1 MKIGKYTT
9 LYPTFAPPNDLDVSE
24 ENQQEERLDLYI
36 EALIFAAEYALNI
49 EEIRKVVN
57 ATFAQKF
64 SKKHIQELIDNI
76 REKYE
81 DDQFAIRLM
90 GIAGGYL
97 FMTKPRY
104 HRIIGDFLKLNSK
117 KKLTKAALETLSIIA
132 YKQPITKSEIES
144 IRGVN
149 ADYAV
154 HKLLEKEL
162 VEILGRDEGP
172 GRPLLYGTS
181 TKFLNHFGL
190 KDASDLPKLKEFET
204 PEDTIGVKEEE

>member
-1 MKIGKYTT
+1 MY
-9 LYPTFAPPNDLDVSE
+9 VSE
-24 ENQQEERLDLYI
+24 ENLQEERLDLYI
-36 EALIFAAEYALNI
+36 EALIFAAEYALNV

-57 ATFAQKF
+57 TTFDQKF
-64 SKKHIQELIDNI
+64 SKQHIQELIDNI
-76 REKYE
+76 REKYD

-97 FMTKPRY
+97 FMTKPKF

-190 KDASDLPKLKEFET
+190 KETTDLPKLKEFET

>member
-1 MKIGKYTT
+1 M
-9 LYPTFAPPNDLDVSE
+9 SE
-24 ENQQEERLDLYI
+24 ENHQEERLDLYI

-57 ATFAQKF
+57 ATFDQKF
-64 SKKHIQELIDNI
+64 SKKHIQAQIDNI

-117 KKLTKAALETLSIIA
+117 RS
-132 YKQPITKSEIES
+132 
-144 IRGVN
+144 
-149 ADYAV
+149 
-154 HKLLEKEL
+154 
-162 VEILGRDEGP
+162 
-172 GRPLLYGTS
+172 
-181 TKFLNHFGL
+181 
-190 KDASDLPKLKEFET
+190 
-204 PEDTIGVKEEE
+204 